1 MVLLSSM
8 SERLADAGINAA
20 ICIAVTFAVLI
31 FISLIISLFQI
42 FPKIEASIARKKAEK
57 EEEKAIAEQAID
69 NVVTQIETK
78 ETVAKMETESENLV
92 NDLEL
97 VAVIT
102 AAIASY
108 AGATP
113 TDGFVVRS
121 IRKVRR

>member
-57 EEEKAIAEQAID
+57 LVALNEKRKSIQKVALEKAK
-69 NVVTQIETK
+69 N
-78 ETVAKMETESENLV
+78 
-92 NDLEL
+92 
-97 VAVIT
+97 
-102 AAIASY
+102 
-108 AGATP
+108 
-113 TDGFVVRS
+113 
-121 IRKVRR
+121 IR

>member
-42 FPKIEASIARKKAEK
+42 FPKIEASIARKKTEK
-57 EEEKAIAEQAID
+57 EEEKVIAEQAID
-69 NVVTQIETK
+69 NAVTQIETK
-78 ETVAKMETESENLV
+78 ETESENLV

>member
-1 MVLLSSM
+1 MNFSVKNLSFSVPAIRIM
-8 SERLADAGINAA
+8 LRSLTATFVKRL
-20 ICIAVTFAVLI
+20 FA
-31 FISLIISLFQI
+31 QM
-42 FPKIEASIARKKAEK
+42 EAESAE
-57 EEEKAIAEQAID
+57 
-69 NVVTQIETK
+69 
-78 ETVAKMETESENLV
+78 LV

-102 AAIASY
+102 AAIASF